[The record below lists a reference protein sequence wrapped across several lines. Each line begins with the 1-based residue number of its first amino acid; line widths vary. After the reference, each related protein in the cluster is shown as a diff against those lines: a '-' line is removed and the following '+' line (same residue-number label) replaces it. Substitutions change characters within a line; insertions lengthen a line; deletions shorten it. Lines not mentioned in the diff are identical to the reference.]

1 MELVK
6 SILKNIYYIILHQNY
21 NLYQKE
27 DEWSQSLDEKI
38 TYFFEDWA
46 LIYNMEPDCFGND
59 SHPIEPID

>member
-6 SILKNIYYIILHQNY
+6 SILKNIYFIILHQNF

-46 LIYNMEPDCFGND
+46 LIYKMEPDSFGND
-59 SHPIEPID
+59 SHPID